1 MSNSLHPMDCSTP
14 GFLVLHYVLSLLKL
28 MSTESVMPSNCLILQ
43 LPLLLLSSTFPSIRV
58 FFPMS
63 RLFASG
69 GQSIGAS
76 ASASDLPMNIQG
88 SFPMGLMGL
97 ISLLSK
103 GFSKESF
110 PALQLESFNS
120 SALSVLYDSTLTF
133 VRDYRKNHSFDYM
146 DGPLLAKYNPVGSH

>member
-1 MSNSLHPMDCSTP
+1 MSNSLHPMDCSMP

-28 MSTESVMPSNCLILQ
+28 MSTESVMPSNCLILH

-103 GFSKESF
+103 GFSKSLF
-110 PALQLESFNS
+110 QHHNWKASILRHSAFFMIQLSRLYVTTGKTIALTIWMGLC
-120 SALSVLYDSTLTF
+120 
-133 VRDYRKNHSFDYM
+133 
-146 DGPLLAKYNPVGSH
+146 